1 MDDDSLGNE
10 GPMAGMTFLLVIP
23 NDSALRVSGWLFEAL
38 ELEFKRGWWGGLR
51 PRHDVSFQDR
61 YSPDPKTD
69 LFLVDAATAIKAE
82 HLEGI

>member
-38 ELEFKRGWWGGLR
+38 ELEFKRGW
-51 PRHDVSFQDR
+51 
-61 YSPDPKTD
+61 
-69 LFLVDAATAIKAE
+69 
-82 HLEGI
+82 